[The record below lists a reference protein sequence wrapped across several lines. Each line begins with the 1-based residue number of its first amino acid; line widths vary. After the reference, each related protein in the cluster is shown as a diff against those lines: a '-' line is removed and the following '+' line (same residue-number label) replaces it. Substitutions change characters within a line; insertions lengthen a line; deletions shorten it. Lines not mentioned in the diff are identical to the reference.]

1 MTATSMAGFAA
12 AGWLMGQGSIHPA
25 VVAVPLSSQLWW
37 LVVLAMGLT
46 ASPVAVTNKEERKKK
61 RKRVEKRDR
70 EVTRLLE
77 QWVASH
83 GTRAAHRSRFKGVR
97 NHLAE
102 SKPFPLLIRL
112 YIVGKSKSILHF
124 F

>member
-1 MTATSMAGFAA
+1 MAATSMAGFAA

-61 RKRVEKRDR
+61 EKTSG
-70 EVTRLLE
+70 EE
-77 QWVASH
+77 
-83 GTRAAHRSRFKGVR
+83 GSRGDKAIG
-97 NHLAE
+97 A
-102 SKPFPLLIRL
+102 
-112 YIVGKSKSILHF
+112 VGGLSWNTCRT
-124 F
+124 